1 MERYLCVG
9 TYNNKSQH
17 VCQRALKST
26 GLRASEETDRATWR
40 RNICSHTGDPTRWE
54 ESGGGGEKNVRAA
67 CFLTFVLT
75 LVEVHVSVD
84 VRQRSEVLVAVGAAV
99 DCTTV
104 WEHGGLTH
112 LLPSQWRHHNIQS
125 ATHHNNTN
133 RGLRRSEMT
142 MGDRLIHPNVF

>member
-1 MERYLCVG
+1 MARRRTGQRGEG
-9 TYNNKSQH
+9 TSAVIPATPHDGKSH
-17 VCQRALKST
+17 
-26 GLRASEETDRATWR
+26 GE
-40 RNICSHTGDPTRWE
+40 
-54 ESGGGGEKNVRAA
+54 GGEKNVRAA

-125 ATHHNNTN
+125 ATHHNNTIN
-133 RGLRRSEMT
+133 TQGLRRSEMT